1 MDHGTQTPCRG
12 DRVKRKGYAKML
24 PHINDHL
31 KYNRLKFIPRAI
43 PPTALKVGEAHEAAT
58 KRPAYL
64 CTLV

>member
-1 MDHGTQTPCRG
+1 
-12 DRVKRKGYAKML
+12 ML

-43 PPTALKVGEAHEAAT
+43 PPTAQKVGEAHEAAT
-58 KRPAYL
+58 KCPAYL